1 MCNKDFV
8 YGSEIERLGVR
19 GRPLARCG
27 DTLGRKEKCKW
38 KGYAQGSVGT
48 GRTRDTSFMSIFLG
62 QFPEGARHSSYEQK
76 YNSR

>member
-27 DTLGRKEKCKW
+27 DTLGRKEKCNGRGML
-38 KGYAQGSVGT
+38 KGV
-48 GRTRDTSFMSIFLG
+48 L
-62 QFPEGARHSSYEQK
+62 EQEELETLL
-76 YNSR
+76 S